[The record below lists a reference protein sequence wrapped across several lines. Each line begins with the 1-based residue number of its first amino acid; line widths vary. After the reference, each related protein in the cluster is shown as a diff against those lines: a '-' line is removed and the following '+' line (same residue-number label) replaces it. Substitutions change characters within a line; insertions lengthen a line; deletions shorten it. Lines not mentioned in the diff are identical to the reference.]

1 MAFVDGGL
9 TVIGGFL
16 GKGQALSKGIK
27 KKKILEQSSQS
38 VNIC

>member
-27 KKKILEQSSQS
+27 KKKKDSGAIEPK
-38 VNIC
+38 C